1 MQFQRPFRPWP
12 IPTAE
17 GNGRLQSIMQMKAD
31 DIQMTNDDHF
41 HPLEFQ
47 VTAPRLSVCAL
58 IHRGSV
64 TTRTRTT
71 CPSSAPRRHRR
82 RRRHLWLTL
91 ATILLASRP
100 NRKPAG
106 ASPWQR
112 CTRSSYPTTCTSA
125 STHRRYPP
133 NPCSIRT
140 CTATTTA
147 STRRRRRRK
156 RRQPRALLPV
166 LAKTRR
172 PPSGDLIKQTKQQ
185 QKKINQIK
193 RKK

>member
-91 ATILLASRP
+91 ATILLVTYLYYYHCCCFFVSHVQLS
-100 NRKPAG
+100 
-106 ASPWQR
+106 SPPPPPPPPPP
-112 CTRSSYPTTCTSA
+112 PTA
-125 STHRRYPP
+125 HPP
-133 NPCSIRT
+133 
-140 CTATTTA
+140 
-147 STRRRRRRK
+147 
-156 RRQPRALLPV
+156 LP
-166 LAKTRR
+166 
-172 PPSGDLIKQTKQQ
+172 PPTLD
-185 QKKINQIK
+185 
-193 RKK
+193 